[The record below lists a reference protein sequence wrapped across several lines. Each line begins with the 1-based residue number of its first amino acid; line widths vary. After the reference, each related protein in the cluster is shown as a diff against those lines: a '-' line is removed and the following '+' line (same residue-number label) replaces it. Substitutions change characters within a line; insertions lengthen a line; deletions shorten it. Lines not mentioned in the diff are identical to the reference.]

1 MSRFQSNH
9 LSYQELGR
17 SQTEQEKASTD
28 ANTDMTKMLEMYDK
42 DLKTAILNMLQ
53 QGIMN
58 MLEANLKIESW
69 KEK

>member
-9 LSYQELGR
+9 FSYQELGR
-17 SQTEQEKASTD
+17 SQTEQEKVSTD
-28 ANTDMTKMLEMYDK
+28 ANTDVTKTLEMYDK

-58 MLEANLKIESW
+58 MLEAN
-69 KEK
+69 